1 MTDQEVLRSV
11 FLFRG
16 APEIPEGLPA
26 AVDYP
31 KSAAINS
38 DNALGIILRG
48 RAEAVTRE
56 GTPLTFFRQG
66 DSFGATALFG
76 GTECISQIRA
86 VSDCRVQFIPQE
98 ILERWFRS
106 DPQIA
111 LNYIAFLSDKVRFLN
126 GKIAIYTQDSAEQRL
141 YRWLCANCGEDGQI
155 PVSMTQL
162 AELLSI
168 GRTSLYRALNTLEE
182 KNLCTRK
189 GRKWEVKR

>member
-1 MTDQEVLRSV
+1 MTDREILRKV
-11 FLFRG
+11 FLFKDM
-16 APEIPEGLPA
+16 ADIPEGLPA
-26 AVDYP
+26 AADYP
-31 KSAAINS
+31 KGAIINGGS
-38 DNALGIILRG
+38 ALGIVLRG

-56 GTPLTFFRQG
+56 GTPLRFFGQG
-66 DSFGATALFG
+66 DTFGATALFG
-76 GTECISQIRA
+76 GAECISQIRA

-98 ILERWFRS
+98 LLESRFRS
-106 DPQIA
+106 DPQMA

-168 GRTSLYRALNTLEE
+168 GRTSLYRALDNLE
-182 KNLCTRK
+182 KKSLCTRK